1 MPDTTLTSDPSH
13 DAPGHPESD
22 DAAGYYTPGSPL
34 VDTKAPGGPIADR
47 WQTRKFEAR
56 LVNPANRRKL
66 NVIIVGTGLAGASAA
81 ATMGEAGYNV
91 KSFCYQDSPRRAH
104 SIAAQGGINAAKNYK
119 EDGDSAHRL
128 FYDTVKGGDYR
139 SRESNVYRLAE
150 VSVNIIDQCVA
161 QGVPFAREY
170 GGLLDN
176 RSFGGVQVS
185 RTFYARGQTGQQLLI
200 GAYQALERQ
209 VAAGTVTTYTRHEM
223 LELIVVDEKARGI
236 IVRDMVTGEIQTH
249 LADVVVLASGGYGNV
264 FFLSTN
270 AMGCNVTAAWRAH
283 RKGAYMANPCYT
295 QIHPTC
301 IPVTGSHQSKLTLMS
316 ESLRNDGR
324 IWVPKN
330 KADCDKDPRTIAE
343 EDRDYFLERIY
354 PSFGNLVPRDIASRA
369 AKYMCDEGRGVGPE
383 VDGVRRGVY
392 LDFADAIKRLGK
404 EGVEEK
410 YDNLLDM
417 YERITGENPY
427 EVPMRIYPAVHY
439 VMGGLWVDYD
449 LQSTITGLFVT
460 GEANFSD
467 HGANRL
473 GASAL
478 MQGLADGYFVL
489 PHTIRDYL
497 ADGPFE
503 PVSEDH
509 PAVVEARKAVTDRI
523 EHFLTVNGT
532 RSVDSY
538 HRELGNI
545 MWEYCG
551 MERTEDGLKKAIDLI
566 RTLKDDFYRNVKVL
580 GTADSLNQ
588 SLERAGRVADFFEL
602 GELMCIDALNRRE
615 SCGGHFR
622 AESQTEEGEA
632 LRHDDQFAYVA
643 AWEFTGDEAGNMTT
657 PVLHK
662 EDLVYTAIEM
672 KQRSYK

>member
-1 MPDTTLTSDPSH
+1 MTDMPDTTLTPDPSH
-13 DAPGHPESD
+13 DAPGAHGD
-22 DAAGYYTPGSPL
+22 DAAGYYRPGDPIA
-34 VDTKAPGGPIADR
+34 DAKAPGGPISER
-47 WQTRKFEAR
+47 WSTRKFEAR
-56 LVNPANRRKL
+56 LVNPSNRRKL
-66 NVIIVGTGLAGASAA
+66 DMIIVGTGLAGGAAA
-81 ATMGEAGYNV
+81 ATLGEAGYNV

-119 EDGDSAHRL
+119 EDGDSVYRL

-150 VSVNIIDQCVA
+150 VSSNIIDQCVA

-200 GAYQALERQ
+200 GAYQAMERQ
-209 VAAGTVTTYTRHEM
+209 VAAGTVTQYTRHEM
-223 LELIVVDEKARGI
+223 LELIVADGRARGI
-236 IVRDMVTGEIQTH
+236 IARDMVTGEIQTH

-264 FFLSTN
+264 FYLSTN
-270 AMGCNVTAAWRAH
+270 AMGSNVTATWRAH
-283 RKGAYMANPCYT
+283 RKGAYFANPCYT

-301 IPVTGSHQSKLTLMS
+301 IPVSGAHQSKLTLMS

-330 KADCDKDPRTIAE
+330 KADCDKDPRTIPE
-343 EDRDYFLERIY
+343 EDRDYYLERIY
-354 PSFGNLVPRDIASRA
+354 PSFGNLVPRDIASRG
-369 AKYMCDEGRGVGPE
+369 AKNVCDEGRGVGPA

-392 LDFADAIKRLGK
+392 LDFAEPIARLGEDAIR
-404 EGVEEK
+404 EK
-410 YDNLLDM
+410 YGNLFDM
-417 YERITGENPY
+417 YLRITGENPY
-427 EVPMRIYPAVHY
+427 ESPMRIYPAVHY
-439 VMGGLWVDYD
+439 TMGGLWVDYD
-449 LQSTITGLFVT
+449 LQSSIPGLFVA

-489 PHTIRDYL
+489 PQTIRDYL
-497 ADGPFE
+497 ADGPFDKIA
-503 PVSEDH
+503 EDH
-509 PAVVEARKAVTDRI
+509 PSVVEARKSVEDRVA
-523 EHFLTVNGT
+523 HFLSTNGT

-551 MERTEDGLKKAIDLI
+551 MERSADGLKKAIDLI
-566 RTLKDDFYRNVKVL
+566 RGLREDFWRNVKVL

-588 SLERAGRVADFFEL
+588 SLEKAGRVADFFEL

-622 AESQTEEGEA
+622 AESQTEDGEA
-632 LRHDDQFAYVA
+632 LRHDDHFAYVA
-643 AWEFTGDEAGNMTT
+643 AWEFAGDGEL
-657 PVLHK
+657 PVMHK

>member
-1 MPDTTLTSDPSH
+1 MDMPDTVTSIEASASGALDG
-13 DAPGHPESD
+13 DYD
-22 DAAGYYTPGSPL
+22 DAAGYYTPGEPIA
-34 VDTKAPGGPIADR
+34 DTKAPDSPIAER

-66 NVIIVGTGLAGASAA
+66 SIIIVGTGLAGASAA
-81 ATMGEAGYNV
+81 ATLGEAGYRV

-119 EDGDSAHRL
+119 EDGDSVHRL

-150 VSVNIIDQCVA
+150 VSANIIDQCVA

-223 LELIVVDEKARGI
+223 LELITVDGKARGI
-236 IVRDMVTGEIQTH
+236 IARDMVTGEIQTH

-264 FFLSTN
+264 FYLSTN

-283 RKGAYMANPCYT
+283 RKGAYMANPCFT

-301 IPVTGSHQSKLTLMS
+301 IPVSGSHQSKLTLMS

-324 IWVPKN
+324 IWVPKDQ
-330 KADCDKDPRTIAE
+330 ADCEKDPREIPE

-369 AKYMCDEGRGVGPE
+369 AKYMCDEGRGVGPM

-392 LDFADAIKRLGK
+392 LDFAAAIERLGRD
-404 EGVEEK
+404 GVEEK

-449 LQSTITGLFVT
+449 LQSTIPGLFVT

-503 PVSEDH
+503 EVPEDH
-509 PAVVEARKAVTDRI
+509 PAVVEARESVRSRI
-523 EHFLTVNGT
+523 DHFLSVNGT

-551 MERTEDGLKKAIDLI
+551 MERTETGLKKAIDLI
-566 RTLKDDFYRNVKVL
+566 RSLKDDFYRNVKVL
-580 GTADSLNQ
+580 GSAETLNQ
-588 SLERAGRVADFFEL
+588 SLEKAGRVADFFEL

-622 AESQTEEGEA
+622 GESQTEDGEA
-632 LRHDDQFAYVA
+632 LRHDDGFAYVA
-643 AWEFTGDEAGNMTT
+643 AWEWAGEDAL

-662 EDLVYTAIEM
+662 EELVYTAIEM